1 MLNTHNIKVSYM
13 IGVKLAEHLQQVT
26 RDIFSEHHQQ
36 AAQPEYLKPGWPIY

>member
-26 RDIFSEHHQQ
+26 RDIFSEQNQ
-36 AAQPEYLKPGWPIY
+36 LAAQPEYLKPG